1 MKKTIV
7 LALLAASTGNAWA
20 EAAPAKPAYAKGR
33 QASISLWGGYT
44 PYVGAVDQNS
54 YKSACEVY
62 TNAGGSCTNK
72 LGGLAGGI
80 DLWMGNVAQLG
91 FAAQYFQAG
100 SLDGNSS
107 TTTSGVLPGSTI
119 TTKTTEKLN
128 SQFIPLLAQFRIHPK
143 FFYIGIGAGV
153 AINITNYEF
162 SINGNSVSG
171 RQVSNPTGFLHRQR
185 SGQPAAER
193 RRDSRPVR
201 KRASS
206 RFSIAR
212 TKIRREIT
220 LIRRPVRGQSLPG
233 LLFHSISES
242 LRRKKWKQKNNYVS
256 FRYCSRSLPPSFSG
270 RHCATS
276 TSRTCRTPNGQAMRV
291 CT

>member
-171 RQVSNPTGFLHRQR
+171 RQVSNPTGFFAQATLGTALPLSDDVTVDLFVKGSLLTVFYSTNKDS
-185 SGQPAAER
+185 SGNNTYSAA
-193 RRDSRPVR
+193 SAWAV
-201 KRASS
+201 
-206 RFSIAR
+206 
-212 TKIRREIT
+212 T
-220 LIRRPVRGQSLPG
+220 PG
-233 LLFHSISES
+233 LA
-242 LRRKKWKQKNNYVS
+242 VS
-256 FRYCSRSLPPSFSG
+256 FHF
-270 RHCATS
+270 
-276 TSRTCRTPNGQAMRV
+276 
-291 CT
+291 

>member
-1 MKKTIV
+1 MKKMTI
-7 LALLAASTGNAWA
+7 LALVTACTAGAWA
-20 EAAPAKPAYAKGR
+20 EAATPTAKPAYAKGR

-107 TTTSGVLPGSTI
+107 TTTNGVLPGSTI
-119 TTKTTEKLN
+119 TTKTVEKLN

-171 RQVSNPTGFLHRQR
+171 RQVSNPTGFFAQATLGTALPISDDVTVDVFVKGSLLTVFYSTSKDS
-185 SGQPAAER
+185 SGYNTYSAA
-193 RRDSRPVR
+193 SAWAV
-201 KRASS
+201 
-206 RFSIAR
+206 
-212 TKIRREIT
+212 T
-220 LIRRPVRGQSLPG
+220 PG
-233 LLFHSISES
+233 LA
-242 LRRKKWKQKNNYVS
+242 VS
-256 FRYCSRSLPPSFSG
+256 FHF
-270 RHCATS
+270 
-276 TSRTCRTPNGQAMRV
+276 
-291 CT
+291 